1 MTQSENKN
9 TMETRIKY
17 IKKNTAGEGYYAVQ
31 IKKWLFW
38 KTIYTN
44 TIFANVENFIDTLS
58 KIDKINDKT
67 KSLNKIVYNGYAVR
81 NVYKNAG
88 VAYSINFFESYPNR
102 QSDDKSEVIWKDINN
117 SRIPLMEI
125 KTKTL
130 FGKECLE
137 PMKVRITI
145 EKLEE

>member
-1 MTQSENKN
+1 
-9 TMETRIKY
+9 MEIRIKY

-58 KIDKINDKT
+58 KIDEINNKT

-81 NVYKNAG
+81 NVYKNTG
-88 VAYSINFFESYPNR
+88 PAYSISFFNSSVHKRKHN
-102 QSDDKSEVIWKDINN
+102 DDGSERTWVDCNDNIVPK
-117 SRIPLMEI
+117 MEI
-125 KTKTL
+125 KAKTL

-145 EKLEE
+145 EKMEE